1 MNHQMEQG
9 SHYYGKRSAEADA
22 DAFYQPYGY
31 SNYGSNWNNWYNNWN
46 NNNMYGYN
54 MLNNQWPMM
63 SGYRGNFMNHQME
76 QGSHYYGKRSAEA
89 DADAFYQPYG
99 YSNYGSN
106 YGSNWNNWYN
116 NSNNNNMYGYN

>member
-1 MNHQMEQG
+1 M
-9 SHYYGKRSAEADA
+9 
-22 DAFYQPYGY
+22 F
-31 SNYGSNWNNWYNNWN
+31 
-46 NNNMYGYN
+46 
-54 MLNNQWPMM
+54 NNQWPRM
-63 SGYRGNFMNHQME
+63 SGYRRNFMNHQME

-116 NSNNNNMYGYN
+116 NWNNNNMYGYNMFNNQWPRMSGYMNNWNRTNKTKHKTQNKTKQNKTK